1 MMTVELLYPE
11 IANLYGELGNI
22 EYLQRSVPACDVR
35 RTGLE
40 DRPAFLDGG
49 VDLVC
54 MGSMTERAQSVAAA
68 RLAPFREEIRRA
80 VEEGQAFLITGNAM
94 ELFGTGIDDTDGTH
108 VDGLGLFPFHTTR
121 DMLGRYNSLYLGK
134 YGDTDIVGYKSQFTQ
149 SFPDGPIPPL
159 FETVR
164 GPGMNRQTGPEGI
177 RYKNF
182 MATYLL
188 GPLLVLNPPFLVHL
202 VESLTGN
209 TPFPAFEQAAMAAY
223 WARVAEYSNPR
234 RGFTY

>member
-49 VDLVC
+49 VDLVY

-121 DMLGRYNSLYLGK
+121 DMLGRYKTPCTWASTAIRTSWATKASLPSPSRTARSRRCLRRSG
-134 YGDTDIVGYKSQFTQ
+134 
-149 SFPDGPIPPL
+149 
-159 FETVR
+159 
-164 GPGMNRQTGPEGI
+164 
-177 RYKNF
+177 
-182 MATYLL
+182 A
-188 GPLLVLNPPFLVHL
+188 
-202 VESLTGN
+202 
-209 TPFPAFEQAAMAAY
+209 PA
-223 WARVAEYSNPR
+223 
-234 RGFTY
+234 